1 MTNFETRLKESLTAE
16 DEAFLTDLE
25 SGESLFGQ
33 LGATFSGP
41 MKVWTGFAFV
51 LSFAFF
57 GIAVWAGFRMY
68 ATSEPRELVFWLAV
82 FIFGMLAVSMLKIW
96 FWMRMN
102 HLAVLRELKRIE
114 LRIVRGAP

>member
-1 MTNFETRLKESLTAE
+1 MTNCETRRQEGLSAE
-16 DEAFLTDLE
+16 DEAFLRNLE
-25 SGESLFGQ
+25 PGESLFGQ

-41 MKVWTGFAFV
+41 MKFWTGFAFV
-51 LSFAFF
+51 LSFVLF

-68 ATSEPRELVFWLAV
+68 AAAELRELMFWMAV
-82 FIFGMLAVSMLKIW
+82 FMSGMLAVSMIKIW

-114 LRIVRGAP
+114 LRIVRAGV

>member
-1 MTNFETRLKESLTAE
+1 MTNFETRLKEGLSAE
-16 DEAFLTDLE
+16 DEVFLKNLE
-25 SGESLFGQ
+25 SGESLIGQ

-41 MKVWTGFAFV
+41 MKFWTGFAFV
-51 LSFAFF
+51 LSFVLF

-68 ATSEPRELVFWLAV
+68 AAAEPREMVFWLAV
-82 FIFGMLAVSMLKIW
+82 FIFGMLAVSMIKIW

-114 LRIVRGAP
+114 LRIVRGTV

>member
-1 MTNFETRLKESLTAE
+1 MTSFETRLKEGLTAE
-16 DEAFLTDLE
+16 DEAFLKNLE
-25 SGESLFGQ
+25 EGESLFGQ

-41 MKVWTGFAFV
+41 MKFWTGFAFV

-57 GIAVWAGFRMY
+57 GLAVWCFVQMLGTEDLRQMLLWL
-68 ATSEPRELVFWLAV
+68 TGVFG
-82 FIFGMLAVSMLKIW
+82 GMLSVAMIKIW

-114 LRIVRGAP
+114 LRLARGAV